1 MFLMTYLWSL
11 LILAVGAT
19 VGSFLNV
26 VALRHDTGQSPLAG
40 RSLCP
45 ACHRKLSVI
54 DLVPVFSFIFLRGK
68 CGTCRAKISWQYP
81 LVEIL
86 TAIIFLFLFKSPL
99 ALIAWCVLIVIMIY
113 DWRHKIIPDGLAL
126 AFGILALII
135 TIVSNLGS
143 NLFWPLL
150 WGPLFASPFFLFWYF
165 SGGKWMGLGDAK
177 LGLGLG
183 WLLGASSVDAFL
195 LTFLIGAL
203 VSLLII
209 GWQSWRKNQGRITM
223 KSEVPFAPFLF
234 AATFLVYF
242 FNISVFG
249 LINNFFR

>member
-1 MFLMTYLWSL
+1 MDYLWEF
-11 LILAVGAT
+11 LILAIGAT
-19 VGSFLNV
+19 AGSFLNV
-26 VALRHDTGQSPLAG
+26 VALRYGTGQSPLAG

-68 CGTCRAKISWQYP
+68 CRTCRAKISWQYL

-86 TAIIFLFLFKSPL
+86 TAVIFLLAFRSPL
-99 ALIAWCVLIVIMIY
+99 ALAAWCVLIVIMIY
-113 DWRHKIIPDGLAL
+113 DWRHKIIPDGWVL
-126 AFGILALII
+126 AFGLLTLAMAILNNFAF
-135 TIVSNLGS
+135 TSD
-143 NLFWPLL
+143 LFLALL
-150 WGPLFASPFFLFWYF
+150 WGPLFATPFFLFWYF

-209 GWQSWRKNQGRITM
+209 GWQSWRKNQGRITI

>member
-1 MFLMTYLWSL
+1 MVYLWDL
-11 LILAVGAT
+11 LVLAVGAT
-19 VGSFLNV
+19 VGSFLYV
-26 VALRHDTGQSPLAG
+26 VALRYGTEKSLLAG

-68 CGTCRAKISWQYP
+68 CRTCRAKISWQYL

-86 TAIIFLFLFKSPL
+86 TAVIFFL
-99 ALIAWCVLIVIMIY
+99 A
-113 DWRHKIIPDGLAL
+113 
-126 AFGILALII
+126 
-135 TIVSNLGS
+135 
-143 NLFWPLL
+143 LL
-150 WGPLFASPFFLFWYF
+150 WGPLFAAPFFLFWYF

-195 LTFLIGAL
+195 LTFWIGAV
-203 VSLLII
+203 VSLLIV

-242 FNISVFG
+242 FNISMFG
-249 LINNFFR
+249 LINKFF

>member
-1 MFLMTYLWSL
+1 MGILKCYVIIFSMIYLWYFF
-11 LILAVGAT
+11 ILAIGTV

-26 VALRHDTGQSPLAG
+26 IALRYGTNQSPFWG
-40 RSLCP
+40 RSFCP
-45 ACHRKLSVI
+45 VCGRKLSVI

-177 LGLGLG
+177 LGLGLCL
-183 WLLGASSVDAFL
+183 LLGAFSVEAIL
-195 LTFLIGAL
+195 LTFLIGAV
-203 VSLLII
+203 VSLLIV
-209 GWQSWRKNQGRITM
+209 GWQSWRKSQGRITM

-242 FNISVFG
+242 FNIS
-249 LINNFFR
+249 